1 MRNDTETVQKTEGLC
16 GASSD
21 KNCPQF
27 IAAKFSLFEQQRDQV
42 LLFCS
47 FSLSNKGF

>member
-1 MRNDTETVQKTEGLC
+1 MRNDTETAQKTEGLC

-27 IAAKFSLFEQQRDQV
+27 IAAKFSLFEPKGPSIIV
-42 LLFCS
+42 LLL
-47 FSLSNKGF
+47 FSH